1 MSISQFMTSAFRGIY
16 RRRLLWALRKIDGPG
31 RDKKEEMNLVKRT
44 RRIKLAADLCLAL
57 TSHGTAWS
65 QALIK
70 KHISQ
75 LKRDKRLVKEIMGKK
90 RFIDVIREKRNP
102 YYSQHQ
108 LMFMQN
114 EGSNGLT
121 GRMKKYMKAPMIM
134 SRNIIHR
141 IIHRMNTVN
150 IPVRP
155 SAYRLALNEKMRQL
169 KKLIPGGESMNG
181 SCLLRETADY
191 IVSLRTQVQV
201 MHSLT
206 YHSTEALS

>member
-1 MSISQFMTSAFRGIY
+1 MSISGFMTSALRRIY
-16 RRRLLWALRKIDGPG
+16 RRRLLSALRRIDGLG
-31 RDKKEEMNLVKRT
+31 RDKKGQLNLVKRT

-70 KHISQ
+70 KHTSQ

-90 RFIDVIREKRNP
+90 RFNDVIKIERNA

-108 LMFMQN
+108 Q
-114 EGSNGLT
+114 EGSHGLT
-121 GRMKKYMKAPMIM
+121 GVMRKYMKARMIT
-134 SRNIIHR
+134 SRNTIHKIIHR
-141 IIHRMNTVN
+141 KNAVN

-155 SAYRLALNEKMRQL
+155 SAYKLALNERTRQL
-169 KKLIPGGESMNG
+169 KKLIPGGESMN
-181 SCLLRETADY
+181 SSSLLREAADY

-206 YHSTEALS
+206 YHSKQAV